1 MTKMIRA
8 REGDFVETFEGLIF
22 DVKGLI
28 HPPDRVIAYVRY
40 IPSKKGERKRKN
52 GKFYKKIYSLDERN
66 KFLSENYPEYIYF
79 DPVFNQ
85 LLEGVPI
92 KNIYKHYKPEGK
104 LREMRLGFQ
113 NLTGIEK
120 VAFEFAKLL
129 KEKSGIPWTK
139 IGISG
144 SLLVDLYNENSDID
158 IIIYGTSNGMKVYEV
173 LKKLVSLGTSI
184 KSYDE
189 SGLKKLYKFRVKNT
203 EVSFEQFAKIEER
216 KIMQGEFKGVDYFLR
231 FVKDWY
237 ETAENYGEKI
247 YIPVGRARIKA
258 QIINNDEAIFTPCRY
273 LIDDVSFLQGN
284 LVYPLTEIVSFR
296 GRFCEQARVGEH
308 VVAQGTVEKIL
319 RPNDNVHHY
328 RLILGGN
335 PEDFMIL
342 AEEDQ

>member
-1 MTKMIRA
+1 MTKMIKA

-22 DVKGLI
+22 DVKGFV

-40 IPSKKGERKRKN
+40 VPSKKGKRKRRN
-52 GKFYKKIYSLDERN
+52 GRFYEKIYSLDERN

-79 DPVFNQ
+79 DPIFNQ

-92 KNIYKHYKPEGK
+92 KKVYKHYKPEEK

-113 NLTGIEK
+113 NLAGIEK

-129 KEKSGIPWTK
+129 KEKAGIPWTK

-189 SGLKKLYKFRVKNT
+189 NGLKKLYKFRVKNT

-237 ETAENYGEKI
+237 EIAENYGEKI
-247 YIPVGRARIKA
+247 YIPIGRARIKA
-258 QIINNDEAIFTPCRY
+258 QIINDDEAIFTPCRY

-284 LVYPLTEIVSFR
+284 LVYPLTEIASFR

-308 VVAQGTVEKIL
+308 VIAQGTVEKIL
-319 RPNDNVHHY
+319 QPNDNVHHY

-342 AEEDQ
+342 AEDDQ